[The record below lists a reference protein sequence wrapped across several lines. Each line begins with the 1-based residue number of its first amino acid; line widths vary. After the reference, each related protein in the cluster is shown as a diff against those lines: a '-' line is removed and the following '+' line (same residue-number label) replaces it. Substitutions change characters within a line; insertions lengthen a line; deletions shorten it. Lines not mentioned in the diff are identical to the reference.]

1 MTSLQETTEIIDS
14 VKCVQAHDVLSLST
28 SSLAPAEHKSASGR
42 STEPV
47 VPTSTVTDMSCV
59 FDANERRIDMEQFML
74 TLWRNRKNPQFIHE
88 LCQRL
93 SCSVMT
99 KPTLDQ
105 AEFFLPQLAHM
116 VVHFDKELPIE
127 AMEQFVFLL
136 SQSSV
141 HFALHFF
148 WIIYASLDENRPKRH
163 GNPATF
169 ARCAQL
175 LLALEQCLIYGSPIA
190 REASHLLTRKSI
202 SHAEMEQILTA
213 DRRFFAA
220 QYSPGHCDTEGDIVE
235 GWLLKK
241 GGGTRKVG
249 RRSWNLRWCRIEQR
263 ILVIYDKPS
272 DTQARTAISL
282 DLAEIRITENAKHPF
297 YFEILHNLSETIFHF
312 AAQNKEDMKY
322 WTEHLKIAAAA
333 PAPPR
338 NSPRPVKAISEKAL
352 SRMSSAMRTFILQT
366 ADEDDEDTHT
376 CQLSSSQSSQGNPSR
391 SSSKAQDSISDD
403 DASEHEE
410 AHAFPFPSYQRRYE
424 FFAKFINFIKGITD
438 VSESLRRLDPLKR
451 KTQLST
457 LLRKISVPTKAYIP
471 LCKSTDPFYN
481 VKAVFTCEGHE
492 RAPCLIYFDTEVDI
506 NRADVSTS
514 LFDYLYE
521 EENDSGSVKP
531 GDKASHPPELPSFD
545 YNNISPFLKKLLEN
559 ESYYRDLESVFGEL
573 SFSVKKR
580 LRKDSVVQ
588 DATRCHLM
596 GVISK
601 SYDDLRQEVLVM
613 QLISYFQ
620 VIFEMDGLPL
630 WLHPYKILST
640 GANTGLIQVV
650 ENAIS
655 LDALKKK
662 QGFKN
667 LRMHFESMYG
677 HMEAGDSPSDGIE
690 QTDETILHQAQ
701 LNFIHSLAAY
711 SLVCYALCIKDRHN
725 GNIMVDVEGHLIHI
739 DFGYFLGRAPGGNF
753 SFETAPFKLTAEM
766 VDVFGGRQSSN
777 YKYFCD
783 LCVKGALSMRKHAE
797 MIYTLVEVMSFHSK
811 LPCFATN
818 VAIALTSLRERLFL
832 STPVEKV
839 ESLIY
844 QMIEKSY
851 DHFGTT
857 KYDQFQVLSNGI
869 AK

>member
-1 MTSLQETTEIIDS
+1 MTSLQETSETIKL
-14 VKCVQAHDVLSLST
+14 VKGEEAHEDFSLRPPSPAPVQRR
-28 SSLAPAEHKSASGR
+28 SAS
-42 STEPV
+42 SPLIQPIE
-47 VPTSTVTDMSCV
+47 PTSPITEMSHV
-59 FDANERRIDMEQFML
+59 FDVNERRIDMEQFML
-74 TLWRNRKNPQFIHE
+74 LLWRNRKNQQFILE

-93 SCSVMT
+93 SCFVMT
-99 KPTLDQ
+99 KPILDQ

-116 VVHFDKELPIE
+116 VVHLDKELPIE

-202 SHAEMEQILTA
+202 SHFEMEQILTA

-220 QYSPGHCDTEGDIVE
+220 QYSPGHCDTEDDIVE

-282 DLAEIRITENAKHPF
+282 DLAEIRIIENAKHPF

-312 AAQNKEDMKY
+312 AAQNKADMKW
-322 WTEHLKIAAAA
+322 WTEHLHVAAAA

-366 ADEDDEDTHT
+366 TEDDDDDTQASH
-376 CQLSSSQSSQGNPSR
+376 LSSSQSSQGNPTCSLP
-391 SSSKAQDSISDD
+391 KTQDSSSDD
-403 DASEHEE
+403 DTFQVAQESEE
-410 AHAFPFPSYQRRYE
+410 AQTFPFPSYQRRYE

-457 LLRKISVPTKAYIP
+457 LLKKISVPTKAYIP
-471 LCKSTDPFYN
+471 LCKSTD
-481 VKAVFTCEGHE
+481 E
-492 RAPCLIYFDTEVDI
+492 RAPCLIYFDTEVDK
-506 NRADVSTS
+506 NRGDVSTS

-521 EENDSGSVKP
+521 EENDSEREKSSEQ
-531 GDKASHPPELPSFD
+531 AHQPSD
-545 YNNISPFLKKLLEN
+545 LSSIRLNNVSPLLEILLKN
-559 ESYYRDLESVFGEL
+559 ENYYKDLESVFGEL
-573 SFSVKKR
+573 SYTVRKR
-580 LRKDSVVQ
+580 LRKHSVVQ
-588 DATRCHLM
+588 DAERWHLM
-596 GVISK
+596 GLIAK

-620 VIFEMDGLPL
+620 VIFDLEGLPL

-650 ENAIS
+650 QNAIS

-662 QGFKN
+662 EGFRN
-667 LRMHFESMYG
+667 LRTHFESMYG
-677 HMEAGDSPSDGIE
+677 HMKASHFPGDGD
-690 QTDETILHQAQ
+690 QADDTILHQAQ

-783 LCVKGALSMRKHAE
+783 LCVKGALTMRKHAE
-797 MIYTLVEVMSFHSK
+797 VIYTLVEVMSFHSK
-811 LPCFATN
+811 LPCFAAN
-818 VAIALTSLRERLFL
+818 VSLVLTSFRERLFL
-832 STPVEKV
+832 STPAEKI
-839 ESLIY
+839 ESLIL